1 MVVQK
6 GGAGAV
12 RVLLQTNGG
21 KDSDVVVVGTT
32 LGAKAHNF
40 DSRIDKEAP
49 KLQQRTPMFDK
60 KKAFERVHAA
70 SEELGVQ

>member
-1 MVVQK
+1 MQE

-21 KDSDVVVVGTT
+21 KDRDVVVVSTT
-32 LGAKAHNF
+32 LGTKTHNS
-40 DSRIDKEAP
+40 DSRTDKEAP

-70 SEELGVQ
+70 SKELGLQ